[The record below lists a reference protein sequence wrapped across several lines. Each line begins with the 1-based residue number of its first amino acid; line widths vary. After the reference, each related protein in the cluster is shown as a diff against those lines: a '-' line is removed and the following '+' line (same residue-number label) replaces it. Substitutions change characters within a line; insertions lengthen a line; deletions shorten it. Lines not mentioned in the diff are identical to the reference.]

1 MSEPARTPE
10 GGERPSGAGST
21 APLSRAEF
29 AAGFEQCW
37 RTLWCVAVGVLGDRA
52 HAEDVVQEAA
62 LIAMGKLDQFDRE
75 TNLTAWLAKIVR
87 NVALNHSRRRKIEKR
102 WAMNARDE
110 AARGEA
116 AGRGGGATGGRASVL
131 DRERILAAGRGG
143 GATGGR
149 VESEDAE
156 FQGIADE
163 QVLAALSILSDTAR
177 SCLLM
182 RSVLDLSYREIAAA
196 LEIPPGTA
204 MSHVHRAREALR
216 THLMERAQRA
226 AAPKGDRR

>member
-1 MSEPARTPE
+1 M
-10 GGERPSGAGST
+10 
-21 APLSRAEF
+21 
-29 AAGFEQCW
+29 
-37 RTLWCVAVGVLGDRA
+37 LGDRW

-62 LIAMGKLDQFDRE
+62 LIAMEKLDQFDRE

-87 NVALNHSRRRKIEKR
+87 NVALNHSRRRTIEKR

-110 AARGEA
+110 AARGTGEGTA
-116 AGRGGGATGGRASVL
+116 RGEGGAGAL
-131 DRERILAAGRGG
+131 RGHVRRDNG
-143 GATGGR
+143 
-149 VESEDAE
+149 ELM
-156 FQGIADE
+156 GIADE

-182 RSVLDLSYREIAAA
+182 RTVLDLSYREIAAA

-216 THLMERAQRA
+216 SHLLEASQRA
-226 AAPKGDRR
+226 AAPKGGRR

>member
-10 GGERPSGAGST
+10 GGERPSGASST

-87 NVALNHSRRRKIEKR
+87 NVALNHSRRRKIAKR

-110 AARGEA
+110 AARGE
-116 AGRGGGATGGRASVL
+116 
-131 DRERILAAGRGG
+131 AAGRGG